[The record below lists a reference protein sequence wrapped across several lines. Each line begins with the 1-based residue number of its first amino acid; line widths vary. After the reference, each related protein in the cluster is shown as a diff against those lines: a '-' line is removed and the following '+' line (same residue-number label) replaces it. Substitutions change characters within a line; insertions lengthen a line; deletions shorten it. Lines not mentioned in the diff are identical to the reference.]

1 MTISVFAIGITV
13 SADEAEASNNATYVY
28 YSGQKLD
35 SATPYLLMGK
45 AADATST
52 TVKASAADTDSDGV
66 WSVLAQF
73 DAQTG
78 TLTFKNGNDITTNS
92 YALGFP
98 LVKIDADGDG
108 ETTNDKYYGIYAN
121 GNLTVDLGIY
131 VNLLY
136 FPRDSS
142 TDNSRNKPKDA
153 AQEGI
158 HVDGDLTVNGTQ
170 KGLLRVT
177 ANPAGKENAG
187 LQSYGIYSSG
197 TVTLNGGILDTYETV
212 WGGDN
217 YKLSTNK
224 TTFIK
229 ANNVELKGGSLY
241 LRGRALAD
249 PSTYANNFKLHDIG
263 AENTD
268 AINVPDSYNQSWDNY
283 LELTTGTDEADN
295 NDKNKGNDVNDS
307 SDFKS
312 TREANMLYVKYTPVS
327 GFRIKVMGQELGGDK
342 KYLHIGDNNTVTV
355 SDVAE
360 DASAEY
366 DITRDSEGTIT
377 KELKFL
383 KDTSLSY
390 NVTPSSGNA
399 KYYVIESDSDLIVN
413 TNGKTVSL
421 AGNAADWNG
430 WNITRGACVRAD
442 GNVTLNGGGTLNAYL
457 GTQYATEA
465 SSSDK
470 SATSVIYSGS
480 KITID
485 DITATLWLGDERG
498 SSTGSTTPQSNILYA
513 PQVVFTD
520 NANVK
525 MAKNKVPG
533 GTTPGYL
540 IGGAD
545 SAEKVI
551 IPNTADAFVGDSKS
565 QWGQAVKASDKLYDY
580 TSGNMKTSTYMEVST
595 ADKTVAVT
603 SIGLNDDNVVD
614 PTANTVK
621 ITLANADESA
631 AEPDVFVIA
640 AASDANGVLTSV
652 VSFSGKAN
660 GDEREMIIGGG
671 SSVKVYVWSTSDGLK
686 PLKKVRTYYAAE
698 TTDTTVTD

>member
-1 MTISVFAIGITV
+1 MTISVLAIGITV
-13 SADEAEASNNATYVY
+13 SADEAEASTKATYVY

-52 TVKASAADTDSDGV
+52 TVKASAADTDSDGT

-78 TLTFKNGNDITTNS
+78 TLTFKNGNDITTNPWG
-92 YALGFP
+92 LGFQ
-98 LVKIDADGDG
+98 LKQIDTNDDGDTSN
-108 ETTNDKYYGIYAN
+108 EKYYGIYAN
-121 GNLTVDLGIY
+121 GNLTVDLGSY

-136 FPRDSS
+136 LERQQ
-142 TDNSRNKPKDA
+142 PKDFG
-153 AQEGI
+153 QEGI
-158 HVDGDLTVNGTQ
+158 HVEGDLTVNGTQ
-170 KGLLRVT
+170 KGMLRVT

-229 ANNVELKGGSLY
+229 ANNVELNGGSLY

-283 LELTTGTDEADN
+283 LELTTGTGEADN
-295 NDKNKGNDVNDS
+295 NNKNKGNDVNDS

-312 TREANMLYVKYTPVS
+312 AREANMLYVKYAPIDK

-342 KYLHIGDNNTVTV
+342 KYLHIGEDKNVTV
-355 SDVAE
+355 SDVAK

-390 NVTPSSGNA
+390 KA
-399 KYYVIESDSDLIVN
+399 KGIANIIESDSDLTVN
-413 TNGKTVSL
+413 INNKKVALYSAAEYGWPYTRATCVYVSGDL
-421 AGNAADWNG
+421 T
-430 WNITRGACVRAD
+430 IT
-442 GNVTLNGGGTLNAYL
+442 GGGSLVGRIEGDAAEDKDNASDRF
-457 GTQYATEA
+457 A
-465 SSSDK
+465 S
-470 SATSVIYSGS
+470 AVIYSGGEL
-480 KITID
+480 KFGD
-485 DITATLWLGDERG
+485 VDATLFIAKERDG
-498 SSTGSTTPQSNILYA
+498 ATSAKYPQSNVIYA
-513 PQVVFTD
+513 NKLTVGTDASLKLRKRLAPTD
-520 NANVK
+520 NEA
-525 MAKNKVPG
+525 A
-533 GTTPGYL
+533 GYL
-540 IGGAD
+540 IGGVTEAKVSILNAAD
-545 SAEKVI
+545 SFTGNIEI
-551 IPNTADAFVGDSKS
+551 DNTNAYDWKGNL
-565 QWGQAVKASDKLYDY
+565 KASDKLYDY
-580 TSGNMKTSTYMEVST
+580 TYGNMKTSTYMEVST
-595 ADKTVAVT
+595 ADKTVAID
-603 SIGLNDDNVVD
+603 SIKINDKTGTNAEVNK
-614 PTANTVK
+614 TGTNTVK
-621 ITLANADESA
+621 FTLSGADTSEGA
-631 AEPDVFVIA
+631 AAPNVFVIA
-640 AASDANGVLTSV
+640 AIRDENGTL
-652 VSFSGKAN
+652 
-660 GDEREMIIGGG
+660 
-671 SSVKVYVWSTSDGLK
+671 SSVKSYSGAADGAEQTLELGCGSSISLYIWDKSDGLK
-686 PLKKVRTYYAAE
+686 PLKKVRTYYAA
-698 TTDTTVTD
+698 D

>member
-13 SADEAEASNNATYVY
+13 SADEAEASNKATYVY

-229 ANNVELKGGSLY
+229 ANNVELNGGSLY

-263 AENTD
+263 AEKTD

-355 SDVAE
+355 SDVSE

-390 NVTPSSGNA
+390 KA
-399 KYYVIESDSDLIVN
+399 KGIANIIESDSDLTVN
-413 TNGKTVSL
+413 INNKKVALYSAAEYEWPYTRATCVYVSGDL
-421 AGNAADWNG
+421 T
-430 WNITRGACVRAD
+430 IT
-442 GNVTLNGGGTLNAYL
+442 GGGSLVGRIEGDAVEDKDNASDRF
-457 GTQYATEA
+457 A
-465 SSSDK
+465 S
-470 SATSVIYSGS
+470 AVIYSGGEL
-480 KITID
+480 KFGD
-485 DITATLWLGDERG
+485 VDATLFIARERDG
-498 SSTGSTTPQSNILYA
+498 ATNAKYPQSNVIYA
-513 PQVVFTD
+513 NKLTVGTDASLKLRKRLAPTD
-520 NANVK
+520 NEA
-525 MAKNKVPG
+525 A
-533 GTTPGYL
+533 GYL
-540 IGGAD
+540 IGGVTEAKVSIPNAAD
-545 SAEKVI
+545 SFTGNIEI
-551 IPNTADAFVGDSKS
+551 DNTNAYDWKGNL
-565 QWGQAVKASDKLYDY
+565 KASDKLYDY
-580 TSGNMKTSTYMEVST
+580 TYDNMKTSTYMEVST

-603 SIGLNDDNVVD
+603 SIGLNNDNVVD

-621 ITLANADESA
+621 ITLAKADEPA
-631 AEPDVFVIA
+631 ADPDVFVIA

-652 VSFSGKAN
+652 ASFSGKAN
-660 GDEREMIIGGG
+660 GDKKEMIIGGG

>member
-1 MTISVFAIGITV
+1 MTISVLAIGITV
-13 SADEAEASNNATYVY
+13 SADEAGASTKATYVY

-52 TVKASAADTDSDGV
+52 TVKASETDNDSDGE
-66 WSVLAQF
+66 WYVLAQF

-78 TLTFKNGNDITTNS
+78 TLTFKKGNDITTNPWG
-92 YALGFP
+92 LGFQ
-98 LVKIDADGDG
+98 LKQIDTNDDGDTSN
-108 ETTNDKYYGIYAN
+108 EKYYGIYAN
-121 GNLTVDLGIY
+121 GNLTVDLGSY

-136 FPRDSS
+136 LERQL
-142 TDNSRNKPKDA
+142 PKDFG
-153 AQEGI
+153 QEGI
-158 HVDGDLTVNGTQ
+158 HVEGDLTVNGTQ
-170 KGLLRVT
+170 KGMLRVT
-177 ANPAGKENAG
+177 ANPAGKQNG
-187 LQSYGIYSSG
+187 SLQSYGVYASG
-197 TVTLNGGILDTYETV
+197 NVILNGGIIDVYETT
-212 WGGDN
+212 WHLDSNPFYLHQN
-217 YKLSTNK
+217 Y
-224 TTFIK
+224 TTLIK
-229 ANNVELKGGSLY
+229 ANDVKLNGGSLY
-241 LRGRALAD
+241 LRARNNSASLA
-249 PSTYANNFKLHDIG
+249 TNKKLHDIG

-268 AINVPDSYNQSWDNY
+268 AINVPDSYNQQWASQFEYAADR
-283 LELTTGTDEADN
+283 TDGGTDQDRI
-295 NDKNKGNDVNDS
+295 KGNDGNTT
-307 SDFKS
+307 FS
-312 TREANMLYVKYTPVS
+312 TSKTDGDVYVKYAPIDK

-342 KYLHIGDNNTVTV
+342 KYLHIGENKNVTV
-355 SDVAE
+355 SDVSE

-366 DITRDSEGTIT
+366 DITKDSEGTIT

-421 AGNAADWNG
+421 AGNATDWNG

-442 GNVTLNGGGTLNAYL
+442 GNVTLNGGGALNANL
-457 GTQYATEA
+457 GTKYATEA
-465 SSSDK
+465 SSADK

-485 DITATLWLGDERG
+485 DITATLWLGDERD

-525 MAKNKVPG
+525 MAKNQVPG
-533 GTTPGYL
+533 GATPGYL

-545 SAEKVI
+545 AAAKVI

-580 TSGNMKTSTYMEVST
+580 TYDNMKTSTYMEVST

-621 ITLANADESA
+621 ITLAKADESA
-631 AEPDVFVIA
+631 ADPDVFVIA

-652 VSFSGKAN
+652 ASFSGKAN
-660 GDEREMIIGGG
+660 GDKKEMIIGGG

-698 TTDTTVTD
+698 TTDSTVTD